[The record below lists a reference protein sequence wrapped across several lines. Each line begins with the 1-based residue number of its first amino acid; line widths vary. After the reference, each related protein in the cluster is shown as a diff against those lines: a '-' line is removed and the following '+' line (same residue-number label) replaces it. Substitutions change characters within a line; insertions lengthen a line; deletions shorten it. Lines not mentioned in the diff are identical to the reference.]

1 MKKKETDIKSRDIR
15 IIRIYFLVLIGGM
28 GAANPFLNLYMSRQH
43 FSGAEIGLVISIG
56 SVIGL
61 FAAPFWTRIHME
73 SRYPIK
79 MLSVSL
85 IMSGIATVLF
95 GYQTAFLGMA
105 VFYCLRTLF
114 NAGHFTTADML
125 ALRAIDGTRVG
136 YGSIRL
142 WGSLGWSV
150 VVLLTGWM
158 NGKFS
163 IRSGFFLYAAM
174 NLIAVLVLTQLS
186 PQNRSASAPVNAG
199 VSRYFSGIVDLFRNP
214 ALSGF
219 GLMTIITAI
228 GNLGVLN
235 YETIYLDKLGAS
247 DSIIG
252 VACMVSAVVEVP
264 MMLISDKMIRRFGPI
279 KVIRTSLFVYSAVR
293 LVVLLFPSVTTV
305 ILMRALGGIAF
316 SLLTIGQVVF
326 INMTLH
332 SEKAGTALV
341 IFTITIP
348 TLINILL
355 TPLFGSIYDN
365 LGAGWLYLISMS
377 GYLLG
382 ALIYNRYYQKH
393 PVFKN

>member
-1 MKKKETDIKSRDIR
+1 
-15 IIRIYFLVLIGGM
+15 
-28 GAANPFLNLYMSRQH
+28 
-43 FSGAEIGLVISIG
+43 
-56 SVIGL
+56 
-61 FAAPFWTRIHME
+61 
-73 SRYPIK
+73 
-79 MLSVSL
+79 
-85 IMSGIATVLF
+85 
-95 GYQTAFLGMA
+95 
-105 VFYCLRTLF
+105 
-114 NAGHFTTADML
+114 
-125 ALRAIDGTRVG
+125 
-136 YGSIRL
+136 
-142 WGSLGWSV
+142 
-150 VVLLTGWM
+150 
-158 NGKFS
+158 
-163 IRSGFFLYAAM
+163 
-174 NLIAVLVLTQLS
+174 
-186 PQNRSASAPVNAG
+186 
-199 VSRYFSGIVDLFRNP
+199 
-214 ALSGF
+214 
-219 GLMTIITAI
+219 MTIITAI

-326 INMTLH
+326 MNMTLH

-393 PVFKN
+393 PVF